1 VYDETMTEEIKV
13 IKLNMASHSKGETME
28 VEEFEKWAQSI
39 VEVELENIKSMANNI
54 SDQKAKEEANL
65 LGLSTIDSDIKNNP
79 EAFKILKNYVANM
92 IAERIAKSEKVN
104 YERIIQEIID
114 HIMTFCVGYKAASI
128 KT

>member
-1 VYDETMTEEIKV
+1 
-13 IKLNMASHSKGETME
+13 ME
-28 VEEFEKWAQSI
+28 VQEFEKRAQSI
-39 VEVELENIKSMANNI
+39 VEVELENIKSMAEKI

-92 IAERIAKSEKVN
+92 IVERIEKPEKVN
-104 YERIIQEIID
+104 YEKIIQDIID